1 MLVSR
6 GESHLLAAS
15 EVGLPIVVS
24 SSSQI
29 RAESSVVNGSHFS
42 LQNASELGPDTR
54 SCVHDTPLCLTESKV
69 TFLSLGSLSNNH
81 FGSPNSASSSVA
93 RKISS
98 ENCSSSNSSSPAIN
112 GEAQMSRFMGLARK
126 FNCFYFNG
134 KQVLLSFQIPINL
147 KSFSFFLNR

>member
-24 SSSQI
+24 SSQ
-29 RAESSVVNGSHFS
+29 RPETSVVNGTHFS
-42 LQNASELGPDTR
+42 LQNASNLEPDTR
-54 SCVHDTPLCLTESKV
+54 SSSCIREAPLCLTESKV
-69 TFLSLGSLSNNH
+69 TFLSLGSLSSNH
-81 FGSPNSASSSVA
+81 SSFGA
-93 RKISS
+93 RKSSS
-98 ENCSSSNSSSPAIN
+98 ENCSSSSNNSSSLAIN

-134 KQVLLSFQIPINL
+134 NNFIDILYFKWNSNFILSFYY
-147 KSFSFFLNR
+147 